1 MRRLRFFLSAPAIAV
16 VLLALAACQS
26 GTSKNILPDN
36 SVAEASNLVP
46 DYKAALESNASDYVS
61 FLKDWFQ
68 GAVPEIDSAD
78 IVRYAFSA
86 GDKTAE
92 LAAEKL
98 ISGNEAFCTQNG
110 GKILQDP
117 AALTCI
123 TQDGKVIARLSVQ
136 VFHSSPEQQGT
147 LQFTGESAAWMSRLN
162 EAQIADYRR
171 VIDTLS
177 GNGIGGGVLLSSG
190 ESFDVVRFGRLSGP
204 DFYALKTPNH
214 GLIWLDDVVSVKWSP
229 DIVRI
234 MQRNGEQIE
243 DTAKGLAPGNT
254 IVRLRPTAND
264 QLKAEPLTFDQP
276 FRFVYVDPKSQQ
288 PRQVRVRNDALV
300 LQITISRQPSR
311 YRAGTIQTR
320 FDKKAAE
327 AFRKALVAEARKTAA
342 NTARKTETL
351 NLDDAKLR
359 ADLDQ
364 IGRVGPCTRTQS
376 EDRLRVG
383 DIAYTEYLV
392 CVEYRQEA
400 ETVKANGG
408 ELTPDKTPLLY
419 LGKAA
424 RAPWYNFSGV
434 LK

>member
-1 MRRLRFFLSAPAIAV
+1 MHRLYLFPSLAIAM
-16 VLLALAACQS
+16 VLVMLAACRDTPSRQP
-26 GTSKNILPDN
+26 TPDN
-36 SVAEASNLVP
+36 SAAEATALVP
-46 DYKAALESNASDYVS
+46 DYRPALQSNANDYIA
-61 FLKDWFQ
+61 FLKNWFQ
-68 GAVPEIDSAD
+68 DAAPEIDSAD

-86 GDKTAE
+86 GDKTADR
-92 LAAEKL
+92 AAEKL
-98 ISGNEAFCTQNG
+98 ISGNEEFCAQSG
-110 GKILQDP
+110 GKIVQDP
-117 AALTCI
+117 PWLTCVA
-123 TQDGKVIARLSVQ
+123 QDGTAVARLSVQ

-162 EAQIADYRR
+162 EAQLADYRR

-190 ESFDVVRFGRLSGP
+190 QSFDVIRFGRLSGP

-214 GLIWLDDVVSVKWSP
+214 GLIWLDEVVSVKWSP
-229 DIVRI
+229 DTISI
-234 MQRNGEQIE
+234 LQRNGEQIE
-243 DTAKGLAPGNT
+243 DTGKGLAPGNT

-276 FRFVYVDPKSQQ
+276 FRFVYVDPKSKQ
-288 PRQVRVRNDALV
+288 PRQVRVRNDALI
-300 LQITISRQPSR
+300 LQITVSRQPSK
-311 YRAGTIQTR
+311 YRAGTIQPR
-320 FDKKAAE
+320 FDRKEAE

-342 NTARKTETL
+342 NTGKKTETL

-364 IGRVGPCTRTQS
+364 IGRVGPCARTQS

-383 DIAYTEYLV
+383 DIAYSEYLV

-419 LGKAA
+419 LTRVA
-424 RAPWYNFSGV
+424 RAPWYNFNGV
-434 LK
+434 LH